1 MSITIDRLANE
12 IKRHLSMLLINGV
25 KDSKIG
31 YITVTDVKLTN
42 DLSYAY
48 VYFTIIGNED
58 RIQVTL
64 DALNRAK
71 GYLKKEIAQKVKMRK
86 VPEFIF
92 KYDDALE
99 NGNKIEKIINE
110 LK

>member
-1 MSITIDRLANE
+1 MSISTDRIAND
-12 IKRHLSMLLINGV
+12 IKRHLSMLLINGI

-31 YITVTDVKLTN
+31 YVNITDVRVTN

-48 VYFTIIGNED
+48 IYFTIFGDEN
-58 RIQVTL
+58 RINVTL
-64 DALNRAK
+64 EALNRAK
-71 GYLKKEIAQKVKMRK
+71 GFIKKEISSKVKMRK

-99 NGNKIEKIINE
+99 NGNKIEKIIND